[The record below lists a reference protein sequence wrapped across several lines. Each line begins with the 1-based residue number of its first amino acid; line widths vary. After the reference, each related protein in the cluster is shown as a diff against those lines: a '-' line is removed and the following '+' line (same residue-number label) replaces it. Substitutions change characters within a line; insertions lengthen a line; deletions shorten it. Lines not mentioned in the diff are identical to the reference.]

1 MYAETNMRRMIL
13 QIDENNEKRVEYK
26 LHPMNKKERQFVHE
40 LSDLYN
46 IYSTGRDIEP
56 NRYLILVAEKGKYYK
71 VRFRYSCSGKAGYA
85 RFLLIAR
92 FGLKVIS
99 YFNNVGSKNRDKWFD
114 DTIRGYSFFYP
125 AVPSIARGRIFF
137 ILVF

>member
-40 LSDLYN
+40 VSDLYN

-56 NRYLILVAEKGKYYK
+56 NRYLILVAEKGNDQKFL
-71 VRFRYSCSGKAGYA
+71 FRYSCSGK
-85 RFLLIAR
+85 
-92 FGLKVIS
+92 
-99 YFNNVGSKNRDKWFD
+99 VGK
-114 DTIRGYSFFYP
+114 
-125 AVPSIARGRIFF
+125 
-137 ILVF
+137 LVSH